1 MRCNHNQVD
10 LMIDNWDIC
19 LTQAKVLKRW
29 PTVGDFK
36 EISYDR
42 AYWAAEDLCDLH
54 SRSGGVSAT
63 LYNTEESL
71 FGASFR
77 TVLWADSRSL
87 NRLVIENGDSPS
99 SERQF
104 EDYMISQLRLDGD
117 SCDCPLVYVGGAFRF
132 PRIRKELL
140 YQAGRRNVTIMA
152 FWDLNHF
159 STEDLK
165 RFEYIYEFV
174 EITPEYMRRYMNLIE
189 SRSRERETDKESVIA
204 LAATVNV
211 DEQREQR
218 EQREASRRRPR
229 GTRIGT
235 SDLSVGGPQSQRQL
249 TSGKARSDLFDP
261 SLPLIVVIDSE
272 NIDGHLFKM
281 HNPNGTEGV
290 ELDRNNRMDWMK
302 LRDWIRSTSGTQST
316 LIAPFFSYFESDEV
330 KRNKVMAFADF
341 LRRNGFDPR
350 EIKREGDRQVVDEAI
365 IKMLSSLTRRP
376 ANVLLVS
383 HDGGY
388 LPSLNRLHESHSR
401 DGKGRIVLAGFP
413 EQMNV
418 SYQGLG
424 WLKLLDLEHDMK
436 VFNYQLPSRNDRNLR
451 ATNSIDDFDAE
462 DFLARSSLFPQLKER
477 GSGA

>member
-1 MRCNHNQVD
+1 MQCRHNEVVVIIDAYD
-10 LMIDNWDIC
+10 LFMTDQE
-19 LTQAKVLKRW
+19 LGLRS
-29 PTVGDFK
+29 K
-36 EISYDR
+36 ELMGWNCFEKIKN
-42 AYWAAEDLCDLH
+42 AAEQL
-54 SRSGGVSAT
+54 
-63 LYNTEESL
+63 
-71 FGASFR
+71 
-77 TVLWADSRSL
+77 
-87 NRLVIENGDSPS
+87 
-99 SERQF
+99 SERLGLQRQPRIELFDVMLRARDTFTLASRWATSCGHAMHMIEFGPGPYGRQSHELALF
-104 EDYMISQLRLDGD
+104 ERLRELSV
-117 SCDCPLVYVGGAFRF
+117 SCGCPLVFVGGRCRSR
-132 PRIRKELL
+132 RIQRQLL
-140 YQAGRRNVTIMA
+140 RMADQGDVSIISFSKLLEIEAG
-152 FWDLNHF
+152 DLNRF
-159 STEDLK
+159 RASYDL
-165 RFEYIYEFV
+165 FEIGAATRYHYD
-174 EITPEYMRRYMNLIE
+174 RRSGAKSSEMKTARQPRRA
-189 SRSRERETDKESVIA
+189 S
-204 LAATVNV
+204 AATV
-211 DEQREQR
+211 DSYQQRA
-218 EQREASRRRPR
+218 ASRRRPR
-229 GTRIGT
+229 GNRNGT
-235 SDLSVGGPQSQRQL
+235 SASSEGKPQSQRQL
-249 TSGKARSDLFDP
+249 TSAKPDNDLFDP

-388 LPSLNRLHESHSR
+388 LPSLNRLYESYSR
-401 DGKGRIVLAGFP
+401 DGKGRIVLAGFL
-413 EQMNV
+413 EQVNV

-436 VFNYQLPSRNDRNLR
+436 VFNYQLPNRDPNKRKPRPS
-451 ATNSIDDFDAE
+451 NSIDDFYAE
-462 DFLARSSLFPQLKER
+462 DFLARSGLFPQLKER